1 MRRRQGD
8 KTLTKQSAR
17 LAGGRRK
24 QTRFAED
31 VSDLLS
37 WWGSTLSG
45 MLPSGLVN
53 AYSTRRRSIYLWA
66 KDGSF
71 AAALPGKAELGVL
84 ADSKQLR
91 RRVAASDPVLL
102 FNSDDVL
109 VRHRRM
115 PVTSITR
122 LNHAMRLQ
130 ITAETPFDL
139 NEIYASARIV
149 GEPDSDGCVLV
160 EQAIVKR
167 DLADACLAE
176 LHALEI
182 DPAGADIVDEEGRPA
197 GFNLLPPEKCARQ
210 GAFLPTVNR
219 VLTFA
224 ALALTVALGA
234 SWYLDLSRQ
243 AAHLDI
249 AATENGKIAREVLA
263 IQASAQT
270 GIAAIEE
277 IQKANSNPGRFAIAY
292 AAVTDA
298 LGDDAWLE
306 GFTYTGNTAT
316 LVGLTRKSDGLIS
329 SLESSPT
336 INSARFIASVITDRR
351 HDAERFRVEVVFK
364 SGLDGESIAAVGD
377 RG

>member
-1 MRRRQGD
+1 MCRDHGD
-8 KTLTKQSAR
+8 KTLTKNIAR

-24 QTRFAED
+24 HTRFAED
-31 VSDLLS
+31 VSDIMN
-37 WWGSTLSG
+37 WWGTTLASL
-45 MLPSGLVN
+45 LPGGLVN
-53 AYSTRRRSIYLWA
+53 AFSTRRRSIYLWS

-71 AAALPGKAELGVL
+71 AAALVGKPELGL
-84 ADSKQLR
+84 LSDSKQLR

-102 FNSDDVL
+102 FGADDVL
-109 VRHRRM
+109 VRQRRM
-115 PVTSITR
+115 PVTSINR

-139 NEIYASARIV
+139 SEIYTCARIV
-149 GEPDSDGCVLV
+149 GEADSEGTVLV

-182 DPAGADIVDEEGRPA
+182 DPASADIIDETGKPA

-219 VLTFA
+219 VLSFA
-224 ALALTVALGA
+224 ALALAVALCA

-243 AAHLDI
+243 AAQLEL
-249 AATENGKIAREVLA
+249 AAADTGRIAREVLA
-263 IQASAQT
+263 IQANAQT
-270 GIAAIEE
+270 GVAAIQE
-277 IQKANSNPGRFAIAY
+277 IQTANSDPGRFAIAY
-292 AAVTDA
+292 SAVTDA
-298 LGDDAWLE
+298 LGDESWLE

-316 LVGLTRKSDGLIS
+316 LVGLTRESEALIS
-329 SLESSPT
+329 SLESSPS
-336 INSARFIASVITDRR
+336 INSARFVASVITDRR

-364 SGLDGESIAAVGD
+364 SGQDGESIATVGD